1 MARRHVRSLA
11 ELAQKAPGLFTVDA
25 VCDVDAA
32 RAQELS
38 ARVAAFQAAAPRVYA
53 EAPRLLAEQRPD
65 AVDVVLPHFL
75 HHTVVAECLAAGAHV
90 LVEKPVA
97 LTIRA
102 GRRMLDAA
110 ARAGKILAVA
120 EQARRGPAARALR
133 WAIDTAR
140 LIGEPRLLFAQHV
153 GFSLEV
159 IAGTPWRHD
168 RLRAGGG
175 WVLDGEVHYVDLLRY
190 VFGEVAEVYARL
202 HQFEPARYLD
212 PDRRTGPVPSTVED
226 TALALLTFERGVLGT
241 FTWTHAAPGQGFRH
255 RRYYGSEGSL
265 DGEGLARRDGTTR
278 TRDELRQDF
287 LDSLAAAERERL
299 FPLGITDDVSLEL
312 YDFLTAVRDARPPE
326 IDGLEALRDV
336 AVCLAIYESSLA
348 ARPVRVEDVLQGRV
362 DAYQRPIDDHWA
374 I

>member
-110 ARAGKILAVA
+110 ARSGKILAVA

-168 RLRAGGG
+168 RLQAGGG

-190 VFGEVAEVYARL
+190 VFGDVAEVYARL
-202 HQFEPARYLD
+202 HQFEPVRYLD

-241 FTWTHAAPGQGFRH
+241 FTWTHAAPGHDFRH

-265 DGEGLARRDGTTR
+265 DGEGLTRRDGTTR
-278 TRDELRQDF
+278 TRDEVRQDF
-287 LDSLAAAERERL
+287 LDSLASAERERL

-362 DAYQRPIDDHWA
+362 DAYQRPIDEHWR